1 MGREKMNSR
10 RLIYITIALLALS
23 LVAGIG
29 CAQKSVQGQGAASA
43 KPEGP
48 AFTVKG
54 KIEYWKNINDYV
66 IIGEEPPRTYYIVN
80 QNPQIMEELSKS
92 KKTITI
98 EGRRTSGAD
107 NLFIEKIDG
116 QAYRGKE

>member
-1 MGREKMNSR
+1 MNSR

-54 KIEYWKNINDYV
+54 KVEYWKNINDYV

-92 KKTITI
+92 KKTIAI

>member
-1 MGREKMNSR
+1 MNSR

-80 QNPQIMEELSKS
+80 QAPKIMEKSFKS
-92 KKTITI
+92 KKIITI
-98 EGRRTSGAD
+98 EGRRTMGAD
-107 NLFIEKIDG
+107 NLFIERIDG
-116 QAYRGKE
+116 QAYRGME